1 MAAGSQARLREPTQP
16 QEETMSSYDSNQRR
30 PYDARIGA
38 PPSAAIDAG
47 LRAYML
53 RVYNYMAGGLAVTG
67 IVAYVAASSG
77 FYQAIAGTPLIWLV
91 MLAPLGFVLALSFGI
106 QRMSAG
112 TAAVLFW
119 IYAAVMGLSLGS
131 IFLVFTGASIARVF
145 FITAATYGA
154 MSVYG
159 YTTRTDLSGFGSF
172 LMMGLIGVV
181 IASIVNIFV
190 GSSALQFAISII
202 GVLVFVGLTAYDT
215 QRIKAM
221 YLESDTD
228 ELEGKKAILGALS
241 LYLDFINLFMMLL
254 QLFGARRTD

>member
-1 MAAGSQARLREPTQP
+1 MAAASQAGLREPTQP
-16 QEETMSSYDSNQRR
+16 QEETMNSYDSNQRR
-30 PYDARIGA
+30 PYDPRIVA
-38 PPSAAIDAG
+38 PPSAIDAG

-67 IVAYVAASSG
+67 IVAYVAASWG
-77 FYQAIAGTPLIWLV
+77 FYQAIAATPLIWLV

-172 LMMGLIGVV
+172 LMMGLIGIV
-181 IASIVNIFV
+181 IASLVNLFLKSD
-190 GSSALQFAISII
+190 GLQFAISII

-228 ELEGKKAILGALS
+228 EAEGKKAILGALS

-254 QLFGARRTD
+254 QLFGARRND